1 MASDLLCVGSIV
13 ADISVSDLDRFPSPD
28 REFTER
34 SDIWH
39 DSPAR
44 LLLGGTAANS
54 AIVYAALRGA
64 CRLAGPVG
72 TDPLGQFLVT
82 TLAER
87 GVQVEGDRASST
99 STHMIAVGK
108 DGRRQSYFYSGPD
121 MDLDGLALGAGAPH
135 LYFTGMNLVM
145 KRPIVDPLRR
155 AARTAKSAGSR
166 AVLDIGPPVGEPLSM
181 SEFAELGNT
190 FDLIVG
196 SRHEFE
202 SLTGRRYPD
211 FCPMIRRSHA
221 GAYVVKLGPDGCDLV
236 ESHDEAIRIP
246 PCVVTEVNAI
256 GAGDAFVGGLLASWL
271 GGSGLREACAVGCAA
286 GAASVSSPEGPQS
299 VTASLVDEL
308 LAGRRTAR

>member
-1 MASDLLCVGSIV
+1 MARDLLCVGSIV

-28 REFTER
+28 HEFTER

-72 TDPLGQFLVT
+72 TDPLGQFLVAI
-82 TLAER
+82 LAER
-87 GVQVEGDRASST
+87 GVHVEGERASST
-99 STHMIAVGK
+99 STHMIAVGR
-108 DGRRQSYFYSGPD
+108 DGRRQSDFYSGPD

-155 AARTAKSAGSR
+155 AAQTAKAEGSR
-166 AVLDIGPPVGEPLSM
+166 AVLDIGPPVGEPLSI
-181 SEFAELGNT
+181 SEFTALGDT

-202 SLTGRRYPD
+202 SLTGLRYPD
-211 FCPMIRRSHA
+211 SRSVIRRSY
-221 GAYVVKLGPDGCDLV
+221 GGPYVVKLGSDGCDLIM
-236 ESHDEAIRIP
+236 SDDEAIRIP
-246 PCVVTEVNAI
+246 PCVVAEVNPI

-271 GGSGLREACAVGCAA
+271 GGSGLREACEVGCAA

-299 VTASLVDEL
+299 VTGIRVGEL
-308 LAGRRTAR
+308 LAGRRTTQ